1 MEQAASREA
10 ADDPSIALL
19 IASRCGLAPG
29 ERADSAAIVQ
39 GRLTA
44 RRKHGSTLVFLDLM
58 CGEHKMQLVVECDG
72 SEGGH
77 HLAPLGSLVRAAGA
91 PGRTMRGELSL
102 FCRPAAVELL
112 QLASVPVAGPQQRP
126 NAPAPRFHV
135 TPNNVRWGRPLGLL
149 GLGACNTLSWRGG
162 AARPALSLTLPVDPP
177 LTPTATRTPAPTLSP
192 SPDQAPRCRHRRP
205 ARAAAGCSPPPTTP
219 PSRSR
224 GSSARCVPP
233 GANPNPKPNPNPN
246 PSPNPNQQ
254 AALRAAG

>member
-1 MEQAASREA
+1 MEQGREA

-19 IASRCGLAPG
+19 IASHCGLAPG
-29 ERADSAAIVQ
+29 ERADAAAIVQ

-91 PGRTMRGELSL
+91 PGRSMRGELSL

-112 QLASVPVAGPQQRP
+112 QLAAVPVAGPQERP

-135 TPNNVRWGRPLGLL
+135 TPSNVRWGRPLGLL

-162 AARPALSLTLPVDPP
+162 AALPPRSQP
-177 LTPTATRTPAPTLSP
+177 SASP
-192 SPDQAPRCRHRRP
+192 SPWTH
-205 ARAAAGCSPPPTTP
+205 
-219 PSRSR
+219 
-224 GSSARCVPP
+224 
-233 GANPNPKPNPNPN
+233 
-246 PSPNPNQQ
+246 
-254 AALRAAG
+254 L

>member
-1 MEQAASREA
+1 MEPEREA

-19 IASRCGLAPG
+19 ITSHCGLAPG
-29 ERADSAAIVQ
+29 ERADAAAVVQ

-91 PGRTMRGELSL
+91 PGRSMRGELSL

-112 QLASVPVAGPQQRP
+112 QRATVPVAGPQERP

-135 TPNNVRWGRPLGLL
+135 TPSNVRWGRPLGLL
-149 GLGACNTLSWRGG
+149 HLGACNTLSWTVAKYAIRM
-162 AARPALSLTLPVDPP
+162 
-177 LTPTATRTPAPTLSP
+177 SP
-192 SPDQAPRCRHRRP
+192 SVGTGHN
-205 ARAAAGCSPPPTTP
+205 GCKSSGITT
-219 PSRSR
+219 
-224 GSSARCVPP
+224 GMV
-233 GANPNPKPNPNPN
+233 ANGQETKGVGECEN
-246 PSPNPNQQ
+246 
-254 AALRAAG
+254 